1 MKKSIFLLIFFLFLL
16 IPGIMAIPVKRIDV
30 IVFHSETC
38 SACYKIDQ
46 FLHES
51 LKEYPIMIIQEFD
64 ITIEDAK
71 RIYDLFKD
79 IYDLDIEG
87 YPVPMVIIGKD
98 VFSGSR
104 ETTLKAM
111 DEKLKMC
118 FTGECTITIVGE
130 KDIIISDSTPSP
142 QDITPSHQYGFMV
155 LAGVFCSLNPY
166 TMGVATRVRKEKT
179 HGLAF
184 ITGYGITCLLFCLAL
199 INVLFFFTGV
209 VMEKV
214 LAVIAGGWGVLA
226 WLSAVVP
233 VITIPRSYQK
243 SMYQLITDRSQLSL
257 FSLGIGTFIGALLF
271 TTGIYLLIG
280 YTIMDMSLLQRLAHV
295 SVVAGVQVLLVSA
308 GYTFKIK
315 SSIILYLLVGIGSIL
330 MAVLFW
336 MGW

>member
-1 MKKSIFLLIFFLFLL
+1 
-16 IPGIMAIPVKRIDV
+16 MAIPVKRIDV

-38 SACYKIDQ
+38 SACYKIDH
-46 FLHES
+46 FLQES

-64 ITIEDAK
+64 IKKEDAK

-79 IYDLDIEG
+79 VYDLDIEG

-104 ETTLKAM
+104 DSTLQAM
-111 DEKLKMC
+111 DQKLEMC

-142 QDITPSHQYGFMV
+142 QDTEPSHRYGFMA
-155 LAGVFCSLNPY
+155 LAGVFCCLNPY

-179 HGLAF
+179 HGSAF

-199 INVLFFFTGV
+199 INVLFFFTGA
-209 VMEKV
+209 VMEKGLV
-214 LAVIAGGWGVLA
+214 VIAGGWGVLA
-226 WLSAVVP
+226 LLSAVVP

-243 SMYQLITDRSQLSL
+243 SMHQLITDRSQLSL
-257 FSLGIGTFIGALLF
+257 FSLGIGTFIGSLLF

-280 YTIMDMSLLQRLAHV
+280 YVIMDMSFMQRLTHV
-295 SVVAGVQVLLVSA
+295 LVVAGVQILLVSA
-308 GYTFKIK
+308 GYVLQIK
-315 SSIILYLLVGIGSIL
+315 SSIILHLLVGIGSIL